1 MHTHIVPQL
10 YIKKMTRYGDSHK
23 KKIRVLQ
30 QVSEEISLGF
40 PSGRPRYNL
49 DDYIKE
55 RYPPT
60 RRRREN
66 GKEKK

>member
-55 RYPPT
+55 RYPY
-60 RRRREN
+60 
-66 GKEKK
+66 KEEEGEW